1 MKRLALFSVLFVSC
15 TTTAPKVGDWPSHA
29 KEMAAV
35 TLENLKANTELPDW
49 MKVPA
54 TQEKFAA
61 CLAKKASH
69 LIEALCDPYDTK
81 LSTKDNLMV
90 ACSKSQIISYAA
102 GEIQQVCVDEVA
114 PQVLP

>member
-1 MKRLALFSVLFVSC
+1 MKRLALLSVLFAGC
-15 TTTAPKVGDWPSHA
+15 TTTPKATDWPSHA

-35 TLENLKANTELPDW
+35 TIENLKANPELPDW

-61 CLAKKASH
+61 CLSKKASH

-81 LSTKDNLMV
+81 LSTKDNLMA
-90 ACSKSQIISYAA
+90 ACTKSAVIAFAA
-102 GEIQQVCVDEVA
+102 GEIQQVCVNEVA